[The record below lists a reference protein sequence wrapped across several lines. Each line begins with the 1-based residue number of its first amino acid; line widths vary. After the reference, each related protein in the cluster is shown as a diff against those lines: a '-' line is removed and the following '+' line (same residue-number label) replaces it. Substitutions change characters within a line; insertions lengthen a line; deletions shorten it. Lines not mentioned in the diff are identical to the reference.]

1 MEGRKSKR
9 TPSASSSKG
18 MKLKTLP
25 ITEKLKVIDRTES
38 RLSMHVVCEE
48 FGIKKSTYYDFKNKN
63 KKSAHDRRMEKPKKG
78 ENTKKRKSVF
88 KCEEYS
94 CLNGTVHNALLN
106 FFNS

>member
-25 ITEKLKVIDRTES
+25 ITEKLKVIDRIES

-48 FGIKKSTYYDFKNKN
+48 FGIKKSTYYDFKKN
-63 KKSAHDRRMEKPKKG
+63 KKKYLLMTDEQRNPRKVKIPRKG
-78 ENTKKRKSVF
+78 RV
-88 KCEEYS
+88 
-94 CLNGTVHNALLN
+94 CLNVKNTAV
-106 FFNS
+106 